1 MAAAKK
7 TTKKATA
14 VKTGST
20 TAGTKKSV
28 SKTTSSKKATV
39 KKTKAVPAKATSKKE
54 VKNTSPKKAAAPKA
68 TKAVKK
74 AEPKKA
80 EKKEVVKTTKKTV
93 APKKTDVFRCPISGI
108 PVKAEKPNLSDK
120 TLAKLKELLIEER
133 VRHLAQMDELTQ
145 EAVDMITDREAGDTQ
160 FDEESGEGDSV
171 AVERERTL
179 FLAAEAQNTV
189 DQIDRA
195 LGRMKDHSYGLC
207 VPSGRRISVPR
218 LEALPWTEVC
228 VDCKARS
235 ERRR

>member
-14 VKTGST
+14 VKAGST
-20 TAGTKKSV
+20 KAGTKKSV

-39 KKTKAVPAKATSKKE
+39 KKTKTAPAKATTKKD
-54 VKNTSPKKAAAPKA
+54 VKKPAPKM
-68 TKAVKK
+68 TKVVKK

-80 EKKEVVKTTKKTV
+80 EKKEVVKTPKKLV
-93 APKKTDVFRCPISGI
+93 APKKPDVFRCPISGI

-195 LGRMKDHSYGLC
+195 FNRMKEHTYGLC

>member
-7 TTKKATA
+7 PVKKA
-14 VKTGST
+14 
-20 TAGTKKSV
+20 AGGKS
-28 SKTTSSKKATV
+28 TSSKTAA
-39 KKTKAVPAKATSKKE
+39 KKPTAKTPAKA
-54 VKNTSPKKAAAPKA
+54 A
-68 TKAVKK
+68 TKKPAAKTKVVAKK
-74 AEPKKA
+74 PAAKKIEA
-80 EKKEVVKTTKKTV
+80 PAAKAPAKAKKVV
-93 APKKTDVFRCPISGI
+93 APKVPDVFRCPISGI

-120 TLAKLKELLIEER
+120 NLTKLKELLIAER
-133 VRHLAQMDELTQ
+133 VRHLAQADELAQ

-189 DQIDRA
+189 AQIDRA
-195 LGRMKDHSYGLC
+195 LERMKNHTYGLC

>member
-7 TTKKATA
+7 PAKKVVAGKTASKKSAAKKPVKKPATKTATKAAVKKTTTQTKATA
-14 VKTGST
+14 
-20 TAGTKKSV
+20 
-28 SKTTSSKKATV
+28 
-39 KKTKAVPAKATSKKE
+39 KKTVT
-54 VKNTSPKKAAAPKA
+54 
-68 TKAVKK
+68 KK

-80 EKKEVVKTTKKTV
+80 PAKKVETKSSKSTTQTAKKVTP
-93 APKKTDVFRCPISGI
+93 PKQPDVFRCPISGI

-120 TLAKLKELLIEER
+120 NLAKLKELLIEER
-133 VRHLAQMDELTQ
+133 VRHVAQAEELAQ
-145 EAVDMITDREAGDTQ
+145 EAVDMIADREAGDTQ

-189 DQIDRA
+189 AQIDRA
-195 LGRMKDHSYGLC
+195 LERMKNKTYGLC